1 MALDKAIDSA
11 QLDENLTAVADAIRA
26 KGGMSGAL
34 TFPNGFVDAVAAIQ
48 AGGGDDDLEAFIAGT
63 YAKDLTVAGTAVRAN
78 VFNGL
83 NLANHTIYAPELVV
97 ATSSAFS
104 NLTVGAIAAPKLT
117 TANGSAFQNLKIPSI
132 DFPSLTT
139 AKDGNNFRNCTA
151 KTVNLPLLT
160 TNTNGRVFNYMY
172 NLEEISLPSTTSL
185 GQYMFEYCT
194 ALKKVDLGTACSVL
208 INSAFTQCKVL
219 DTVILRSNSVVTLEN
234 VNVFGNT
241 PFASG
246 GTGGTVYVPQALIE
260 EYQTA
265 TNWVTLYGAGTVTF
279 AAIEGSE
286 YE

>member
-1 MALDKAIDSA
+1 MANEYLVNSDDMTS
-11 QLDENLTAVADAIRA
+11 VADAIRA

-34 TFPNGFVDAVAAIQ
+34 TFPDGFVDAVAAIQ

-78 VFNGL
+78 AFNGF
-83 NLANHTIYAPELVV
+83 NLANHTIYAPELVE
-97 ATSSAFS
+97 ATDSAFRG
-104 NLTVGAIAAPKLT
+104 LTVGAIVAPKLT
-117 TANGSAFQNLKIPSI
+117 TVWSSAFAEVKIQSI
-132 DFPSLTT
+132 DFPTLTT
-139 AKDGNNFRNCTA
+139 AKNGNNFRACTA

-160 TNTNGRVFNYMY
+160 TEIYGRVFSSMP
-172 NLEEISLPSTTSL
+172 NLEEISLPSITSL
-185 GQYMFEYCT
+185 GQYMFESCK
-194 ALKKVDLGTACSVL
+194 ALKKVDVGTACSAL
-208 INSAFTQCKVL
+208 NNSAFVQCKVL
-219 DTVILRSNSVVTLEN
+219 DTVILRSNSVVTLQN
-234 VNVFGNT
+234 VNVFYNT

-246 GTGGTVYVPQALIE
+246 GTGGTVYVPQALIG